1 MITGFPSIGGSGMV
15 ATRLGLELANRSDY
29 EVHMLFYK
37 KPFLLENQEILPA
50 NLIFHQIERSG
61 YALFK
66 DIGAPFTIHSA
77 SSMAR
82 IVKSEQIDIIHSH
95 YAIPHA
101 VSAYL
106 ANQMNPVKTVVT
118 THGSDTHTLGK
129 HVSYQSTI
137 SLALRNSDIVT
148 SVSDFLARES
158 EVVFGLD
165 EGSVRVIYDFINTE
179 IFNPID
185 FNDKELSIVQASN
198 FRSVKRIPMLIE
210 IFSKIN
216 EDFPDWELKLVGDG
230 PELTTSVRITREMN
244 LQNQVKFL
252 GIRADIPDIF
262 SRSSILISA
271 SEIESF
277 GLTIA
282 EAMSCGTPVIAPRV
296 GGIPEVVNDG
306 ITGLLYDSS
315 DMEDAVDKL
324 SRMMA
329 DHELRKRMGIN
340 SREQIKNKFSVQ
352 KIVSQ
357 YDKLYSEL
365 L

>member
-1 MITGFPSIGGSGMV
+1 MITGFPTLGGSGMV
-15 ATRLGLELANRSDY
+15 ATRLGLELANISDY
-29 EVHMLFYK
+29 EIHMLFYK
-37 KPFLLENQEILPA
+37 KPFLLENQENLPE

-61 YALFK
+61 YALFR
-66 DIGAPFTIHSA
+66 DIGSPFTIHSA

-82 IVKSEQIDIIHSH
+82 VVKSESIDIIHSH

-106 ANQMNPVKTVVT
+106 ANQIHPVKTVVT

-129 HVSYQSTI
+129 HNSYQPTI

-148 SVSDFLARES
+148 SVSNYLARET
-158 EVVFGLD
+158 ETVFGLD

-179 IFNPID
+179 IFKPID
-185 FNDKELSIVQASN
+185 YNEKELSIVQASN
-198 FRSVKRIPMLIE
+198 FRSVKRIPMLIRL
-210 IFSKIN
+210 FSKIN
-216 EDFPDWELKLVGDG
+216 DEFPDWKLKLVGDG

-252 GIRADIPDIF
+252 GVRADIPDIF
-262 SRSSILISA
+262 SRSSILISG

-282 EAMSCGTPVIAPRV
+282 EAMACGTPVIAPRV
-296 GGIPEVVNDG
+296 GGIPEVVDDG
-306 ITGLLYDSS
+306 VTGLLYNSS

-324 SRMMA
+324 SKMMR
-329 DHELRKRMGIN
+329 DHELRIQMGKN
-340 SREQIKNKFSVQ
+340 SRDQIINKFSVQ
-352 KIVSQ
+352 KIVNQ
-357 YDKLYSEL
+357 YDELYCEL
-365 L
+365 I